1 VKAYLW
7 SQDQPSL
14 VKAEE
19 DIGKLPGSAIVLD
32 WHQVL
37 DTDRITKWRAE
48 WIDADG
54 QVPHR
59 HKATSTELSHLCQL
73 SERPVH
79 LVICSHIES
88 SSRNLESLIHITE
101 QSGLP
106 VHLVFITTERTGP
119 QGKLAAIRAAISGKF
134 HLFDNK
140 LEIIQEFSEA
150 SRPIAQVLAND

>member
-1 VKAYLW
+1 MKAYLW

-54 QVPHR
+54 QIPHR
-59 HKATSTELSHLCQL
+59 QKATLTELSHLCQL
-73 SERPVH
+73 S
-79 LVICSHIES
+79 
-88 SSRNLESLIHITE
+88 
-101 QSGLP
+101 
-106 VHLVFITTERTGP
+106 
-119 QGKLAAIRAAISGKF
+119 
-134 HLFDNK
+134 
-140 LEIIQEFSEA
+140 
-150 SRPIAQVLAND
+150 